1 MTVCFPD
8 ERAGLRL
15 CVFRTHEGSAAS
27 ADHLEYLRRRQGVS
41 FFFAFM
47 KIKFTLFINLSVIE
61 YDSIFVAGELL
72 YFYEII
78 NLLV

>member
-1 MTVCFPD
+1 M
-8 ERAGLRL
+8 
-15 CVFRTHEGSAAS
+15 
-27 ADHLEYLRRRQGVS
+27 EYLRRRQGVS